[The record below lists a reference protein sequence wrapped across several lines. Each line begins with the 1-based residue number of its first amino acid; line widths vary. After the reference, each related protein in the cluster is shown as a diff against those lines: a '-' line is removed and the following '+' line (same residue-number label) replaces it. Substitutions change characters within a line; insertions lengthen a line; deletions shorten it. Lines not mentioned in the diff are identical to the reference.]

1 MNLKINMNFSFR
13 NLAKKINSISNQYV
27 DDLARESAG
36 LSKDKIKK
44 GLERLKESTMSIRK
58 FRKISGN
65 KPLVATGA
73 LFRSIKPV
81 KGGFKMLHYG
91 LNQHRGFKP
100 KKIPYIRNVNNE
112 DKLYFAKNKKGIE
125 VPARPFIVTSGA
137 IKPFNQFRKRFSRS
151 LRATTAQRLK
161 YIR

>member
-13 NLAKKINSISNQYV
+13 NLAKKINSISGQYV
-27 DDLARESAG
+27 DDLAKESAG
-36 LSKDKIKK
+36 LSKDKITK
-44 GLERLKESTMSIRK
+44 GLERLKKSTIDIRK
-58 FRKISGN
+58 MRGIAGT
-65 KPLVATGA
+65 KPLIATGA
-73 LFRSIKPV
+73 LFRSIKSA

-91 LNQHRGFKP
+91 LNQHKGFTTG
-100 KKIPYIRNVNNE
+100 KKSMIP
-112 DKLYFAKNKKGIE
+112 NKK